1 MPKRS
6 LGPPRVGDHVTSNS
20 TPWYRDEQCQGALV
34 SWTPIAP
41 DGTEHRGILLGAKRI
56 RSGDPR
62 SIRTA
67 LEVMEL
73 GTGTIYTVETWQ
85 ARQIV

>member
-1 MPKRS
+1 M
-6 LGPPRVGDHVTSNS
+6 GDHVTSNS

-34 SWTPIAP
+34 SWMPIVP
-41 DGTEHRGILLGAKRI
+41 DGRERRGILLGAKRI

-73 GTGTIYTVETWQ
+73 GTGTIHTVETWQ
-85 ARQIV
+85 ARPIV